1 MSDFRLPA
9 LGQSSVAS
17 ESFIAYAMPSEAEGP
32 RTYLIYDSL
41 TPLPEWSNSPE
52 KKSILSFDVDNEGN
66 IISEVRYGCNSAAA
80 PGTIESGLRFAE
92 RIYNPAGKNDCSDLA
107 RLQLRY
113 PSRTRDIVKRFDD
126 SRQPQL
132 QILPGRKFV
141 WRGIAAK
148 KVQDLYYDYFDA
160 FVQSREA
167 DPRGGAE
174 SVLVPFDG
182 DRAETYRVARK
193 RLLQVIWEYT
203 KDSSEANDMEH
214 LDQLAKDLEII
225 LGEVLEYIA
234 ERHYYLYR
242 QI

>member
-9 LGQSSVAS
+9 LGQSSLPS
-17 ESFIAYAMPSEAEGP
+17 ESFIAYTTPCGPQEA
-32 RTYLIYDSL
+32 RTYLIYDSS
-41 TPLPEWSNSPE
+41 TPLPEWSDSPE
-52 KKSILSFDVDNEGN
+52 KSSILSFDVNKEGYL
-66 IISEVRYGCNSAAA
+66 ISEVRYGCNSAAA

-92 RIYNPAGKNDCSDLA
+92 RIYNPAGKKDCSDLA

-113 PSRTRDIVKRFDD
+113 PSRTRDIVKKFDD

-141 WRGIAAK
+141 GRGPAAK
-148 KVQDLYYDYFDA
+148 RVQDLYYDYFDS
-160 FVQSREA
+160 FVQAREA
-167 DPRGGAE
+167 NPRGGAK
-174 SVLVPFDG
+174 SVLAPFDG
-182 DRAETYRVARK
+182 DRAETYHMARK

-203 KDSSEANDMEH
+203 KDSRQVDDLKH
-214 LDQLAKDLEII
+214 LEQLVKDLETI
-225 LGEVLEYIA
+225 LREVLEYIA